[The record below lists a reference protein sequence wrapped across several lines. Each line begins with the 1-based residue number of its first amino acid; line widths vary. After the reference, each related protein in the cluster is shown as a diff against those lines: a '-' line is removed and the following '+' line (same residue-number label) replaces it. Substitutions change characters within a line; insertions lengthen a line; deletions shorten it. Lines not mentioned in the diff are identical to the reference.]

1 MDEDLSR
8 MIHPDSLP
16 DRDSSM
22 FLFREKRGKGSAEVV
37 VNEATTEN
45 SSFENS
51 KEEAWEGRR
60 KPVSAL
66 IIGDALRIT
75 VLRHTFLRS
84 SVLDISLPE
93 DHSLPL
99 CRILVNLLMNPS
111 YLLTVLT
118 VSNALMYL
126 SALTFYA
133 PSYALLVLTS
143 S

>member
-22 FLFREKRGKGSAEVV
+22 FIFMEKRGKGSAEVV

-66 IIGDALRIT
+66 ITADALRIT

-84 SVLDISLPE
+84 SLLDISLPE
-93 DHSLPL
+93 DHSIPL

-126 SALTFYA
+126 SALTLYA